1 MNQNVK
7 DLIGWLKLYGERETN
22 SFTRFFFFYMC
33 FDAWI
38 TAESQKDWDKEKLKW
53 FLSNDNCLKDKWFE
67 VLPASRMTSLL
78 NNLKNLS
85 PVYDDRPN
93 SNKKREL
100 SNINNIEEVVWF
112 IYQIRCNLFHGSKNP
127 MTSRHTNLVEL
138 SGLILQEWIVWAVLK
153 CF

>member
-38 TAESQKDWDKEKLKW
+38 TAESQKDRDTEKLKW
-53 FLSNDNCLKDKWFE
+53 FLSNDNCLKDEWFE
-67 VLPASRMTSLL
+67 VLPSKRMTSLL
-78 NNLKNLS
+78 NDLKTKS
-85 PVYDDRPN
+85 PVYDDSPN

-100 SNINNIEEVVWF
+100 NNINNIEEVVWF
-112 IYQIRCNLFHGSKNP
+112 IYQIRCNLFHGSKSP
-127 MTSRHTNLVEL
+127 MTSRHASLVEL
-138 SGLILQEWIVWAVLK
+138 SGLILEKWIAWAVLK